1 MARPMSSSYKVP
13 YRHRTLPPIYP
24 PPQQQQQQ
32 QRRGSVSSSNKAEQ
46 LIENQRR
53 IARFIKNIK

>member
-13 YRHRTLPPIYP
+13 YRHKTLPPIYP
-24 PPQQQQQQ
+24 PPQQQQ